1 MEFRG
6 RFLREP
12 YLYTSSGLFA
22 TPEECIYLPLDAYSQ
37 PPVSYGEGSGLTGLG
52 TDEEVKK
59 ATDEVKKEPATE
71 MEIGN
76 EIVADHED
84 EEMSDEKTA
93 ELVDKIKRAKKEA
106 AEQPLK
112 VTSYLAGQEVTGFP
126 LQGKG
131 TVMKRLSKESPALG
145 RKNKKTKFEA
155 RLQFD

>member
-6 RFLREP
+6 RLLREP

-22 TPEECIYLPLDAYSQ
+22 TPEECIYLPLGAYSQ

-52 TDEEVKK
+52 TDEVKK
-59 ATDEVKKEPATE
+59 ATDEE
-71 MEIGN
+71 
-76 EIVADHED
+76 
-84 EEMSDEKTA
+84 
-93 ELVDKIKRAKKEA
+93 IKRAKQEA

-112 VTSYLAGQEVTGFP
+112 VTSYFAGQEVTGSP

-131 TVMKRLSKESPALG
+131 TVMNRLSKESPAPE

-155 RLQFD
+155 RLKFD